1 MLDYKNFEQITQ
13 LISSTMI
20 PVMDKLNQLETNIA
34 QLKENQIQMILQ
46 LDSLEGRMMV
56 LNDKL
61 NSDYV
66 NNPRTFDIH

>member
-1 MLDYKNFEQITQ
+1 MLDYKNFEQLTQ

-34 QLKENQIQMILQ
+34 QFKKNQIQMILQ

-66 NNPRTFDIH
+66 NNLRTFDIH